1 MSKTTKKIIIV
12 ILIIFIISIAFYFLV
27 FSKKQEMP
35 IITPTPILTST
46 STPIPF
52 PISLEDF
59 RQEIK
64 NNCAFPPEEVEPIN
78 PFPDIPFQSYPEDVK
93 FRLMREGMLSW
104 LKNEVEKEVGI
115 DEITILGIAPYFE
128 SNNDN
133 WYCVGLGLIPKS
145 SEDILGFSFDE
156 DWSNWDF
163 PIMLV
168 YWSKDGLVTYRY
180 QPPTPTL

>member
-12 ILIIFIISIAFYFLV
+12 ILIIFIIGIAFYFLV

-104 LKNEVEKEVGI
+104 LKNEVKKEVGI
-115 DEITILGIAPYFE
+115 DEITTLGIAPYVE
-128 SNNDN
+128 SNDDN
-133 WYCVGLGLIPKS
+133 WYCVGIVLVPSLAETQTRNFESDWGKWDYPTTLI
-145 SEDILGFSFDE
+145 
-156 DWSNWDF
+156 
-163 PIMLV
+163 
-168 YWSKDGLVTYRY
+168 YWSEKGLVIYEY